1 MGPRRFCLELG
12 RPGPNCIGHAPIPKL
27 LGGRGAPTTR
37 PRYNRSHLD
46 NGRHPRRWTVIFSG
60 LLCGVL
66 GLVVIYTNRG
76 GLSSPLAIVV
86 LAAIGLLALILQLR
100 LREPRPVH
108 APLWLNLLGI
118 LFALAALGS
127 DLTHIRPD
135 LAPVL
140 ALVAV
145 GCFAIS
151 AATVLQSLR
160 REPPRPNTSELSP
173 PE

>member
-1 MGPRRFCLELG
+1 
-12 RPGPNCIGHAPIPKL
+12 
-27 LGGRGAPTTR
+27 
-37 PRYNRSHLD
+37 LD

-151 AATVLQSLR
+151 AAIVLQSLR